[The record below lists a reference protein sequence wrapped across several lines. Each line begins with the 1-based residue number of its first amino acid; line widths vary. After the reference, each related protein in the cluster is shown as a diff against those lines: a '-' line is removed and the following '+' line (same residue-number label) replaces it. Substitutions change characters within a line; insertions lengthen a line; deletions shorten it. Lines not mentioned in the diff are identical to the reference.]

1 MTDFYRFKINN
12 KKFDINEYLVIQDIL
27 SKDEKELM
35 KEVVKS
41 LERVDKEIER
51 REEEYKRNMEVDTYG
66 KILKFKS
73 NY

>member
-1 MTDFYRFKINN
+1 MTDLYRFKINN
-12 KKFDINEYLVIQDIL
+12 KKFDINEYLIIQDIL

-35 KEVVKS
+35 KEVVDS
-41 LERVDKEIER
+41 WERVDKEIER

>member
-12 KKFDINEYLVIQDIL
+12 KKFDINEYLIIQDIL

-35 KEVVKS
+35 KEVVDS
-41 LERVDKEIER
+41 WERVDKEIER
-51 REEEYKRNMEVDTYG
+51 REKEYKRNMEVDTYG